1 MKKKLSIFVATLLT
15 TAWFAPSLEAQF
27 GGGDRGGGGWGGRG
41 EGRGEGGRDR
51 GGSERGGGDRGGMRM
66 EFGGMG
72 GGPPGV
78 GGMMMMG
85 GGGMGGG
92 AMGGFDPTSFLSRM
106 DRNGNGSIDPDEME
120 GPARF
125 MLERMA
131 RGNPNIDMSK
141 PIPISAITEAISAAR
156 RGGEGGG
163 FGGWGGDSNWG
174 GANDDSVSMA
184 ESVLVPGFGIK
195 RELAPIPGFG
205 SNPFKFNVKVEEQDL
220 RDAEER
226 IRRYD
231 RNRDGM
237 LDATELQA
245 GRWGDDPMTFDQNG
259 DGKLTREELAVRSAK
274 RRLNAASSSSSN
286 QRDNRSQANNG
297 QQSRQDSDR
306 KEMPNPFEKITSYRI
321 ADKDGNPKRP
331 AGLPEWFIRKDED
344 GDNQVS
350 MKEFATKWTDDVIED
365 FNRFD
370 TNGDGL
376 ITTRE
381 CLAAVKLGFIP
392 GSASS
397 SSSSGRSSGSR
408 SEGSRSEGSRSDS
421 SSAAS
426 TATASGGTTSGGASS
441 GGTSAADARMR
452 DWVAKKIQPFDK
464 NGDGKLDVDELRA
477 YDATLDF
484 SSVDTDGD
492 GLADVDELA
501 AARKR

>member
-1 MKKKLSIFVATLLT
+1 
-15 TAWFAPSLEAQF
+15 
-27 GGGDRGGGGWGGRG
+27 
-41 EGRGEGGRDR
+41 
-51 GGSERGGGDRGGMRM
+51 M

-72 GGPPGV
+72 GGPPGM
-78 GGMMMMG
+78 GGMMWGGMA
-85 GGGMGGG
+85 GGGM
-92 AMGGFDPTSFLSRM
+92 MGGFDPTSFLNRM
-106 DRNGNGSIDPDEME
+106 DRNGNGSIDPEEME

-131 RGNPNIDMSK
+131 RGNPNIDTSK

-163 FGGWGGDSNWG
+163 FGGWGGDFNWG
-174 GANDDSVSMA
+174 GANDDSVSVA

-195 RELAPIPGFG
+195 RELPPVPGFG

-237 LDATELQA
+237 LDANELKD

-259 DGKLTREELAVRSAK
+259 DGKLTREELAVRFAK
-274 RRLNAASSSSSN
+274 RRLNAATSSGSGN
-286 QRDNRSQANNG
+286 QRDNRSQANNF

-381 CLAAVKLGFIP
+381 CLAAVKMGFIP

-408 SEGSRSEGSRSDS
+408 SEGSRSDS
-421 SSAAS
+421 LSAESTS
-426 TATASGGTTSGGASS
+426 TASVGPTSSGASS
-441 GGTSAADARMR
+441 SGTSAADARMR
-452 DWVAKKIQPFDK
+452 DWVAKKIKPFDK

-477 YDATLDF
+477 YDATTDF
-484 SSVDTDGD
+484 SSVDTNGD